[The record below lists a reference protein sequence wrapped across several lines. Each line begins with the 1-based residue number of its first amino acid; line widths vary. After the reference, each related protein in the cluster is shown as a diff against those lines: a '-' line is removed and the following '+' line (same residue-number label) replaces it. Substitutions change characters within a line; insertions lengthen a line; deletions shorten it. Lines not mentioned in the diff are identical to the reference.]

1 MHSQSV
7 GTPGVPPCTLHA
19 AAPPYLRP
27 RADFVLGSVFR
38 VFASGARIAH
48 VVVGGFWVFLPVTLL
63 PGALR
68 ICAVL
73 GADSARPETL

>member
-7 GTPGVPPCTLHA
+7 GTSGVHPCPLRA
-19 AAPPYLRP
+19 AAPPPLRP

-38 VFASGARIAH
+38 VFALGARIAH
-48 VVVGGFWVFLPVTLL
+48 VVVDSLWEFLPVTLL
-63 PGALR
+63 PEAVR
-68 ICAVL
+68 IYAVL